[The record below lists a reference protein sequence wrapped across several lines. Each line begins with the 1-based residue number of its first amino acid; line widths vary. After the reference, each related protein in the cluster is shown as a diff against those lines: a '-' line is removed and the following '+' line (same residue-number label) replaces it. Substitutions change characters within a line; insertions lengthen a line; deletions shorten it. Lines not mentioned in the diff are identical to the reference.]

1 MPSQLRTSCVKIDI
15 TINPREGAKPS
26 STTPSKLATTEPLG
40 KFPSLRKQKF
50 SCTMWNAFE
59 LN

>member
-26 STTPSKLATTEPLG
+26 STTPSKLATAEPLG
-40 KFPSLRKQKF
+40 KFPYLCK
-50 SCTMWNAFE
+50 
-59 LN
+59 